1 MNTIL
6 NFRSLLAGSLLLS
19 ATVAFAQ
26 NEIQSAQTD
35 EKYGNTTVIYTKG
48 KPTNDAA
55 ILAQLDDSYGIGDVI
70 RITEATPQSNA
81 SQMVASTDNAM
92 MFASEKKTTT
102 QVSAPKTVA
111 VKSTPKVVQPEKKA
125 VVEPVAVAVAQKT
138 TAPAVKVAPKMMKK
152 GVIYLLEKVYFD
164 TNKSEL
170 KAESDD
176 ELNSVLAFLE
186 EHPDAVIEV
195 RGHTNNLMWP
205 NADFANELSTG
216 RAKAVAEWLMA
227 KGVAAARIQYKGFGW
242 TMPILPN
249 INAEGRKKNQRVEV
263 KVLSM

>member
-6 NFRSLLAGSLLLS
+6 NFKSLLAGSLLFA
-19 ATVAFAQ
+19 ATVASAQ
-26 NEIQSAQTD
+26 NEIQSTQTD

-48 KPTNDAA
+48 KPANDAA

-70 RITEATPQSNA
+70 RITEAVPQSNT
-81 SQMVASTDNAM
+81 SQMVASNDNAM
-92 MFASEKKTTT
+92 MFVTEKKTTT
-102 QVSAPKTVA
+102 QVSTPKPVVAKPAPKA
-111 VKSTPKVVQPEKKA
+111 VQSEKKA
-125 VVEPVAVAVAQKT
+125 VVEPVAVAQKV

-170 KAESDD
+170 KTESDD

-186 EHPDAVIEV
+186 DHPEAVIEV

-205 NADFANELSTG
+205 NADFASELSTG
-216 RAKAVAEWLMA
+216 RAKAVAEWLIA
-227 KGVAAARIQYKGFGW
+227 KGVAASRIQYKGFGW

>member
-6 NFRSLLAGSLLLS
+6 NFKSLLAGSLLLA
-19 ATVAFAQ
+19 ATVASAQ
-26 NEIQSAQTD
+26 NEIQSTQTD

-70 RITEATPQSNA
+70 RITEATPQNNT

-92 MFASEKKTTT
+92 MFASEKKTV
-102 QVSAPKTVA
+102 QMSAPKTVA
-111 VKSTPKVVQPEKKA
+111 VKPAPKVAVTEKKPVA
-125 VVEPVAVAVAQKT
+125 EPVVAVQKVA
-138 TAPAVKVAPKMMKK
+138 APAAKVAPKMMKK

-186 EHPDAVIEV
+186 DHPEAVIEV

-216 RAKAVAEWLMA
+216 RAKAVAEWLIA
-227 KGVAAARIQYKGFGW
+227 KGVAASRIQYKGFGW